1 MKLIDKLKHFLGID
15 TLEEEQSDI
24 VLKDVKRWKQIV
36 NEKHEESKLYQELYN
51 EVMLENHRLRKTVQ
65 TLEDMRKLGIGG
77 F

>member
-15 TLEEEQSDI
+15 ILEEEQADVLLSD
-24 VLKDVKRWKQIV
+24 VQPWKRIAQ
-36 NEKHEESKLYQELYN
+36 EKHEEAILYQKKYN

>member
-1 MKLIDKLKHFLGID
+1 MKFVDRLKNFLGLD

-24 VLKDVKRWKQIV
+24 VLTDVKKLKRIAQ
-36 NEKHEESKLYQELYN
+36 EKHEEAKLYQELYN
-51 EVMLENHRLRKTVQ
+51 EVMYENHRLRKTIQ